1 MIRGKIMK
9 NKVLIKL
16 IVPELD
22 DTFDIFIPVNE
33 VIWKI
38 KKLII
43 KSISDLNGTQLDL
56 QKEYILLNKDN
67 CKIYS
72 NNEIVINTDI
82 RNASELIML
91 SENK

>member
-1 MIRGKIMK
+1 MK

-22 DTFDIFIPVNE
+22 ETFDIFIPVNE

-38 KKLII
+38 KKLMI
-43 KSISDLNGTQLDL
+43 KSISDLSGVDL
-56 QKEYILLNKDN
+56 NSQENYALINKDN
-67 CKIYS
+67 SRIYS

-82 RNASELIML
+82 RNASELIL
-91 SENK
+91 ISIFAI